1 MRASTVVVY
10 RLQQN
15 LNVFL
20 LLVIL
25 NPLLLFIFCGIVF
38 PLSFSPT
45 RSAEDLKYVYQISV
59 PCFGSSVSVSIP
71 SLPK

>member
-45 RSAEDLKYVYQISV
+45 RSAEDLKCVYQISV